1 MIFDVS
7 DLWSADYCRW
17 FTVARKLTRPRETR
31 LTEAEAAGRSV
42 TINYHAP
49 ITIHGAGPD
58 MEHRLAEYHRRHI
71 QQMRRDLAEV
81 VYMNNR
87 AAFDGARAV

>member
-1 MIFDVS
+1 
-7 DLWSADYCRW
+7 
-17 FTVARKLTRPRETR
+17 
-31 LTEAEAAGRSV
+31 
-42 TINYHAP
+42 
-49 ITIHGAGPD
+49 